1 MSRAEL
7 REALPH
13 GESAQGLRGAR
24 AGQQDR
30 FQAGGAAG
38 GSAQPSKELKG
49 GDVGCHA
56 SLGRLCAANKK
67 GVSACQSVTASGP
80 SVQLSSLSSPYS
92 PWFLSLPVSPSPSQG
107 AGSFMLIPGSS
118 LLGSCL
124 DQVGKQ
130 VSQLSWASG
139 ERWTLSLSLSFHAPS
154 TVRGAGP
161 RGP

>member
-1 MSRAEL
+1 MSGGWAQ
-7 REALPH
+7 AT
-13 GESAQGLRGAR
+13 GEKEQG
-24 AGQQDR
+24 GQKLCFPWR
-30 FQAGGAAG
+30 VR
-38 GSAQPSKELKG
+38 
-49 GDVGCHA
+49 VG
-56 SLGRLCAANKK
+56 
-67 GVSACQSVTASGP
+67 TAS
-80 SVQLSSLSSPYS
+80 
-92 PWFLSLPVSPSPSQG
+92 WFLSLPVSPSPSQG